1 MFYAF
6 FFDENK
12 ILHTIHSSFIP
23 SYMYTLPAHTANFF
37 GEPSSSSS
45 LFNRR
50 DSRSSALSPSGRRSS
65 SSPKLIHTFSSF
77 VETSS
82 GKKVVTHSSSSSFSC
97 WSTSGSPFRREGDQ
111 SELST
116 RKDVESKNPRKE
128 DNDSNKQH

>member
-65 SSPKLIHTFSSF
+65 SSPKLITHFLHLSKLLPGRKSLRILHR
-77 VETSS
+77 
-82 GKKVVTHSSSSSFSC
+82 VVSRVGVPAVVRLDAREIRANSQH
-97 WSTSGSPFRREGDQ
+97 GRRRREQ
-111 SELST
+111 EPAK
-116 RKDVESKNPRKE
+116 RR
-128 DNDSNKQH
+128 